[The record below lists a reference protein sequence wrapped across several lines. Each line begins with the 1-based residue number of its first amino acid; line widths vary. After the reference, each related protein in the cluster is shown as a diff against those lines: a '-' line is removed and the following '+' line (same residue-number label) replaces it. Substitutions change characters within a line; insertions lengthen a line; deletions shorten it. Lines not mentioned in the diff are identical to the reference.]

1 MGDNI
6 YIYILYRNHIMIMVD
21 TESGSIE
28 LGCRLAFFGCAFD
41 FAATGGSGTHLRR
54 EMHTCIYNPLVLH
67 GHPNYTQHACYK
79 PINNGGLGTCPT

>member
-1 MGDNI
+1 
-6 YIYILYRNHIMIMVD
+6 MIMVD

-54 EMHTCIYNPLVLH
+54 EMHTCICIYIIPWYYMGIQIIH
-67 GHPNYTQHACYK
+67 SMHA
-79 PINNGGLGTCPT
+79 INQ